1 LETIRKTRYTPPFVK
16 ADDLL
21 DDFRKVWAGNKVI
34 PESGHVRFESL
45 ADICSAK
52 GHIRFAPIATAKADF
67 HGPKADIA
75 SSYRASMSG
84 SFHVLSNNGF
94 SPLGVRVWFFEF

>member
-1 LETIRKTRYTPPFVK
+1 VK

-52 GHIRFAPIATAKADF
+52 GHVRFAPIATAKADF
-67 HGPKADIA
+67 PQTVMSALPPKADMCGAAIDVRFGP
-75 SSYRASMSG
+75 RADFGEIPGRS
-84 SFHVLSNNGF
+84 
-94 SPLGVRVWFFEF
+94 